1 MPTLPVSLA
10 HERKVSPFLRSA
22 EPDVAARAAALSD
35 DVLPDEA
42 AVFAALRE
50 LKNRF

>member
-1 MPTLPVSLA
+1 
-10 HERKVSPFLRSA
+10 
-22 EPDVAARAAALSD
+22 VATRAAALSD